1 MAMDSTDLTIHE
13 SEDEDVYVSVEKNI
27 EITKHGNRQHTPVSS
42 FCFFFTY
49 ILSRVLPSYYITIT
63 LRRENCSMTINS
75 GAPR

>member
-42 FCFFFTY
+42 FCFFFFY
-49 ILSRVLPSYYITIT
+49 IYIVLCFAFLLYNNNFKERALQYD
-63 LRRENCSMTINS
+63 N
-75 GAPR
+75 